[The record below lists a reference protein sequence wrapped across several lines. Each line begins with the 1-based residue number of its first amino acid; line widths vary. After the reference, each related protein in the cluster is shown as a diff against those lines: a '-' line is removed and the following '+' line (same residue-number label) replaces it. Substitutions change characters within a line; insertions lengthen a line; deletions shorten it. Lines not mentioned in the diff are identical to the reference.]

1 MSRPIYLTE
10 ELKRQALE
18 EFSKSLASL
27 KMSDGKVTYNK
38 SFTYKGD
45 DKAVVLFTPVAY
57 AKMVGLIMSFD
68 SEVAWHGV
76 GHRVKGEDGVYLIED
91 ILVYPQTVSG
101 STVEMDTEAY
111 AKWIME
117 NDEDERFNN
126 IIMQGHSHV
135 NFSTTP
141 SSVDTNH
148 QESILDQLKD
158 GFYIF
163 LIWNK
168 KLEHNTKIYD
178 LDTNT
183 LYENADIS
191 YGITSE
197 EYDFAGF
204 IDEAKSRVVK
214 KVVQPTYAYQ
224 GGYNYGDGAKY
235 SGGSYNGGTKPATTP
250 VTTPTTPATTGKTKA
265 KQKGKAEVGSG
276 WNGRGSGS
284 MEDEADDYMAELRD
298 RFNT

>member
-1 MSRPIYLTE
+1 MSRPIYLTD
-10 ELKRQALE
+10 ELKKQALE
-18 EFSKSLASL
+18 EFTKTLAGL
-27 KMSDGKVTYNK
+27 KMSDGKVSYNK

-57 AKMVGLIMSFD
+57 SKMVGLLMSFD

-76 GHRVKGEDGVYLIED
+76 GRRVKGENGVYLIED

-135 NFSTTP
+135 NFSTSP
-141 SSVDTNH
+141 SAVDTNH
-148 QESILDQLKD
+148 QESILDQLKE

-197 EYDFAGF
+197 EYDFAKF
-204 IDEAKSRVVK
+204 IDDAKSRVVK
-214 KVVQPTYAYQ
+214 KVVPATTY
-224 GGYNYGDGAKY
+224 YNGVYSGSSY
-235 SGGSYNGGTKPATTP
+235 SGGSCGGVKTGAA
-250 VTTPTTPATTGKTKA
+250 TTPATTGRSKT

-276 WNGRGSGS
+276 WNGRGTDN
-284 MEDEADDYMAELRD
+284 MYDEADDYMSGLHD
-298 RFNT
+298 RFDT